1 MTRFTTLKLFT
12 LVMVVVINTILF
24 APAVRGQGKQAVIV
38 LKSTGEKST
47 SPCEGLADLNYQL
60 VTNVKINGKDEVR
73 LLNESA
79 QSGSSTLISRKSYE
93 SSPKAKLQNLLKLGW
108 QKDGLLYASSVAGQT
123 AMLAIPDDMKP
134 QKNADQTLQSFYS
147 VMISGEIKDGK
158 QKRQFN
164 LQLKDV
170 SKIFFIA
177 EGASVNDVLF
187 KHAVE
192 EESVTIWEAYLKTS
206 NNHRSKEANA
216 FVRDALIVCAKGDV
230 ESFNQGNYGS
240 LQKARQKAQRAQS
253 VKQDEQSER
262 LLLSINQAEERV
274 NKLRGQVELL
284 IREAKWDEAIDAAEP
299 IKIYLTTWPELDSMY
314 KHSLK
319 QSHEIHLFKGQEAL
333 QAQQL
338 ETARDNC
345 STAWQR
351 LPESQPARTCVCE
364 SRNRITLR
372 DSKRQREQK
381 RPKEAKALLE
391 KQLEDADCSKDSRV
405 VASLKETNCEYADQ
419 LFEDAK
425 RLLGV
430 ATTTRTASPSVP
442 INRRG
447 KGKISEPVREP
458 VAAKVKPISGQN
470 KNDFRQARSMLVL
483 ANQLCEKQQLRDLLE
498 SANRSLADYCMIEA
512 RKALQRGHDGTAY
525 VYLQAAQE
533 YTPGNGNVSSLM
545 SEARDRFAQKTRVN
559 IGAAFRDTSGNRY
572 GTSLVNQVSSE
583 VESGAANTG
592 LTRAII
598 LDREQAANAARAIQ
612 ANRALAGP
620 TVIFFGELLN
630 SSVRA
635 DRLPRTVPATY
646 QYYNPQ
652 REREDRAIDEVKK
665 NQSNCRKQNG
675 EPACRQY
682 DDELARMRAHR
693 DSLPRYL
700 TDSYTYSETTFR
712 IQGTMKMSFRSMN
725 SISRIPGAAQTLEAS
740 INQECTQ
747 REGMRDSG
755 GNYRNDPPCNIQPEE
770 TYISQM
776 AAKIISDARS
786 LASSEL
792 ITLPRSYYL
801 SARTATNRQESI
813 EDYLRFLFLTRDK
826 NGTDARG
833 ATEFLLSIDP
843 ELKTDGILH

>member
-1 MTRFTTLKLFT
+1 MTHFAILKFFT
-12 LVMVVVINTILF
+12 LVVVVIINTTLF
-24 APAVRGQGKQAVIV
+24 VPAVRGQGKQAVIV
-38 LKSTGEKST
+38 LKPTSEKST
-47 SPCEGLADLNYQL
+47 SPCEGLTELSYQL
-60 VTNVKINGKDEVR
+60 ATGIKINAKDEVR
-73 LLNESA
+73 LLNENA

-93 SSPKAKLQNLLKLGW
+93 TSPKAKLQNLIKIGW

-123 AMLAIPDDMKP
+123 AMLALPEDMKP
-134 QKNADQTLQSFYS
+134 QKNADQTLPSFYS

-164 LQLKDV
+164 LSLKDV
-170 SKIFFIA
+170 WKIYFIA
-177 EGASVNDVLF
+177 EGASVNDILF

-206 NNHRSKEANA
+206 NNHRINEANT
-216 FVRDALIVCAKGDV
+216 FVRDTLIVCAKGDV
-230 ESFNQGNYGS
+230 DSFNQGNYGS

-284 IREAKWDEAIDAAEP
+284 IRDAKWDEAIDAAEP

-338 ETARDNC
+338 ETARDHC

-364 SRNRITLR
+364 SRNRLTLR
-372 DSKRQREQK
+372 DSKRHRDQK

-391 KQLEDADCSKDSRV
+391 KQLEDGDCSKDSRV

-419 LFEDAK
+419 LFEEAK
-425 RLLGV
+425 RLVG
-430 ATTTRTASPSVP
+430 AAGNTRMAPASPP
-442 INRRG
+442 IKGRG

-458 VAAKVKPISGQN
+458 VAARVKAISGQN

-483 ANQLCEKQQLRDLLE
+483 ANQLCEKEQLRALLE
-498 SANRSLADYCMIEA
+498 SINRSLADYCVIEA
-512 RKALQRGHDGTAY
+512 RKASQRGHDGTAY

-533 YTPGNGNVSSLM
+533 YMPGDGNISASM

-559 IGAAFRDTSGNRY
+559 IGATFRDNSGDRY

-592 LTRAII
+592 LTQALI

-612 ANRALAGP
+612 ANKTLAGP

-635 DRLPRTVPATY
+635 DRFPRNVPATY

-675 EPACRQY
+675 EAACGEY
-682 DDELARMRAHR
+682 DNQLARMRAHR

-700 TDSYTYSETTFR
+700 TDSYTYRETTFR
-712 IQGTMKMSFRSMN
+712 IQGTIKMSFRSMN
-725 SISRIPGAAQTLEAS
+725 SISRSPGAAQTLEAS
-740 INQECTQ
+740 ISQECVQ
-747 REGMRDSG
+747 REGMRDYS
-755 GNYRNDPPCNIQPEE
+755 GNYQNDSPCNVQPEE
-770 TYISQM
+770 VYISQM
-776 AAKIISDARS
+776 AAKIISDARR

-792 ITLPRSYYL
+792 IILPRSYYL
-801 SARTATNRQESI
+801 SARTATNRQESA

-826 NGTDARG
+826 TGTDAQG

-843 ELKTDGILH
+843 ELKTDGILR